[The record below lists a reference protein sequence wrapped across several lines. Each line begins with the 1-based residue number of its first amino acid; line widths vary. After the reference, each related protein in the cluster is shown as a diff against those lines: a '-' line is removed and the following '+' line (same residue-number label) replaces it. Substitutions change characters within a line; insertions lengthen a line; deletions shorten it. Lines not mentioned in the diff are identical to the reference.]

1 MNKISQMKKLVY
13 LILILSI
20 SAVSQEL
27 DNYDHPV
34 YSEINNTTG
43 EAVNNRVGAGRFI
56 SRAEAAEKININN
69 GASGTFILGEN
80 AQILFDFDNDGDLD
94 FFGWLV
100 NITPVAGG
108 ANVTGPGKWI
118 WWPNYYNENSTPM
131 YYDSEVI
138 WGPRPELNDF
148 NGDGIIDILW
158 QVGNLHED
166 GIGGYYGG
174 AYPLVLIE
182 LSADSITERLIGS
195 PTAPHDVTTGD
206 IDNDGDVDII
216 SGEWIF
222 DNCEHISVPKFLIND
237 GEGNFSESTTNLL
250 ESNEFSQNNSC
261 VDMIF
266 TYLGLFDMNNDGNLD
281 LIGAYTSG
289 QEIPD
294 YLEQLY
300 ENTGYNPN
308 NLNILYGDGDG
319 NFSYSNGYSIEL
331 TIPADASEINVN
343 TTALGGNFIDI
354 DNDGF
359 LDLIMAET
367 FDYSG
372 WGIRIYRNLNGT
384 GLEDITTQV
393 VQDPIQL
400 HSGANGSF
408 SPMKPGDLGISYDLR
423 IIDIDNDGDFD
434 IMPRYTI
441 TEDSG
446 STINAAY
453 WENNDGVFNLKKFND
468 PISDINI
475 NTIVE
480 FWFSSPTPVLNTY
493 GDIKDW
499 DVSNVTNM
507 YQLFHPIIDF
517 DEDISNWDISNVNN
531 MFMIFQGSGLST
543 TNYDNILNG
552 WAQQNVQLN
561 VELGAG
567 TINFCNSG
575 VARESLINNHN
586 WNIVDDGIDCT
597 TASLEEENKLN
608 ISIYPN
614 PVNETLTVTGN
625 INKLTATIYN
635 VLGQVITVQKITNT
649 LDLSNL
655 SKGNYIIKLNDDKN
669 FIIKKILKE

>member
-1 MNKISQMKKLVY
+1 MKKLIY

-20 SAVSQEL
+20 SAISQEL

-94 FFGWLV
+94 FFGWLS
-100 NITPVAGG
+100 NITPVAGA
-108 ANVTGPGKWI
+108 ANVSGPGKWI
-118 WWPNYYNENSTPM
+118 WWPNYYNKNSAPM

-294 YLEQLY
+294 NLEQLY

-308 NLNILYGDGDG
+308 NLNILYGDGNG

-480 FWFSSPTPVLNTY
+480 FWFSSPTPVENTY
-493 GDIKDW
+493 GDISNW
-499 DVSNVTNM
+499 DVSSVTNM
-507 YQLFHPIIDF
+507 SQLFYNRTDF
-517 DEDISNWDISNVNN
+517 NFDLSNWDISNVTN
-531 MFMIFQGSGLST
+531 MFMIFHSSGLT
-543 TNYDNILNG
+543 TANYDKILNG
-552 WAQQNVQLN
+552 WSQQAVQSN

-567 TINFCNSG
+567 PTINFCNSKD
-575 VARESLINNHN
+575 ARMSLIENYN
-586 WNIVDDGIDCT
+586 WNIVDGG
-597 TASLEEENKLN
+597 LN
-608 ISIYPN
+608 CSTLNLNDQNQLDISIYPN
-614 PVNETLTVTGN
+614 PTSDIVYINGN
-625 INKLTATIYN
+625 YSQLKVGVFDILGKQLMNKS
-635 VLGQVITVQKITNT
+635 ITNT
-649 LDLSNL
+649 IDISQLEKGVYILKLSDG
-655 SKGNYIIKLNDDKN
+655 SKLTTQR
-669 FIIKKILKE
+669 IIKK